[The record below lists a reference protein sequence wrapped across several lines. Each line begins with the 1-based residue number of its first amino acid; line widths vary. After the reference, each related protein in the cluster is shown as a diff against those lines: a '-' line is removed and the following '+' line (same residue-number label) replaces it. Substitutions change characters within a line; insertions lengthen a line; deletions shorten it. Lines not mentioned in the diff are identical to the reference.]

1 MQHCSAV
8 NSKQTVFAKCSADG
22 RVKRLLKDIT
32 LFLIYF
38 QSLSV
43 EENVFWTD
51 TQSLEHI
58 SGFAA
63 WCRHTAASQ
72 ERVAV
77 VMQI

>member
-1 MQHCSAV
+1 MQC
-8 NSKQTVFAKCSADG
+8 G
-22 RVKRLLKDIT
+22 RKSQKIIERYVQ

-72 ERVAV
+72 
-77 VMQI
+77 

>member
-1 MQHCSAV
+1 MQC
-8 NSKQTVFAKCSADG
+8 G
-22 RVKRLLKDIT
+22 RKSQKIIERYVQ

-58 SGFAA
+58 SGFTA

-72 ERVAV
+72 QRVKV
-77 VMQI
+77 VMQK

>member
-1 MQHCSAV
+1 MQC
-8 NSKQTVFAKCSADG
+8 G
-22 RVKRLLKDIT
+22 RKSQKIIERYVQ

-58 SGFAA
+58 LASLLGAA
-63 WCRHTAASQ
+63 TQPLVSR
-72 ERVAV
+72 E
-77 VMQI
+77 